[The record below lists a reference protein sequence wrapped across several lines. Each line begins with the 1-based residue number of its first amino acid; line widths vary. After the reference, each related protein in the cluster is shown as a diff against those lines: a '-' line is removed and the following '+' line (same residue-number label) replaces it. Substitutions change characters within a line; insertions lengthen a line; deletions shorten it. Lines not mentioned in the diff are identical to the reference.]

1 MEKHRENHSGYGDI
15 RKSPYAEFLEMLI
28 GNIAE
33 LKPVKM
39 AVVGML
45 PDGRAFTAQYG
56 ECDPYELALMAFHI
70 QTDAIMDIVKA
81 NAGEIIR
88 AAQEQEG
95 NNEN

>member
-1 MEKHRENHSGYGDI
+1 MIPLNTWATEAINKLKKGKKSVSGN
-15 RKSPYAEFLEMLI
+15 KLI

-39 AVVGML
+39 AVVGMM

-56 ECDPYELALMAFHI
+56 DCDPYELALMAFHI

-81 NAGEIIR
+81 NAGEIVR
-88 AAQEQEG
+88 AAEEQEDK
-95 NNEN
+95 NE